1 MTALLFGV
9 LAGELDFS
17 EIVLALTED
26 QGVDVVIDTVGS
38 AVFRSSLASMAHFGR
53 MVLLGE
59 VTGDKVQLNLPEIL
73 FRDATIVGST
83 GASPR
88 HIAKAAELVAA
99 GKIKPIISRRFE
111 LEDAANAYQQM
122 LSGKTFGRVA
132 LIPPQ

>member
-1 MTALLFGV
+1 
-9 LAGELDFS
+9 
-17 EIVLALTED
+17 
-26 QGVDVVIDTVGS
+26 
-38 AVFRSSLASMAHFGR
+38 

-88 HIAKAAELVAA
+88 HIAKAAKLVAV
-99 GKIKPIISRRFE
+99 GKIKPIISRQFE

-122 LSGKTFGRVA
+122 LYGKTFGRVV